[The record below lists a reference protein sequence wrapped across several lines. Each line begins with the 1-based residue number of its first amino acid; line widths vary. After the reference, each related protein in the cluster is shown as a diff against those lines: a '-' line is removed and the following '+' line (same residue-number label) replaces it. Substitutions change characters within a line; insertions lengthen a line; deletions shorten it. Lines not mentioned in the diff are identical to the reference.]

1 MLQRIHW
8 HATTSRPLWNA
19 QASRS
24 IEQAALAQ
32 PQHPSLMQRA
42 GAAIARLAL
51 ALAPHARQIW
61 IACGPGNNGG
71 DGLQAAAWLPVLRS

>member
-24 IEQAALAQ
+24 IEQAALAI
-32 PQHPSLMQRA
+32 PNTPA
-42 GAAIARLAL
+42 
-51 ALAPHARQIW
+51 
-61 IACGPGNNGG
+61 
-71 DGLQAAAWLPVLRS
+71 